1 MKKFFAIL
9 MTSALLLSAC
19 SHSNDSNDKNEN
31 NTKQTSQTNKSD
43 DNQQKHKKVI
53 KDGRTYV
60 DGILIVNKDLGL
72 PSNYNPG
79 ELIQN
84 KWLQKLSYSSST
96 IPSLCCT
103 RW

>member
-19 SHSNDSNDKNEN
+19 SHSNDNNGKNEN

-53 KDGRTYV
+53 KEGRTYI
-60 DGILIVNKDLGL
+60 DGILIVNKNIGL

-79 ELIQN
+79 EDPKAQQAYNNYLVLH
-84 KWLQKLSYSSST
+84 KKRVLTYTK
-96 IPSLCCT
+96 
-103 RW
+103 